1 MANETT
7 RPLKVFL
14 CHASGDKAPVRE
26 LYKRLVKEGVDAWLD
41 EEKLLAG
48 QNWRVEIP
56 RAVRESDVVVV
67 CLSNKSITKEGYI
80 QKEIKF
86 ALDNADEKPEG
97 TIFLIPARL
106 EDCIVPERL
115 SGWQWVD
122 LFEDNGFIKLLR
134 SLKLRADQ
142 VGTMIE
148 PSLYGD
154 EDKEIESRVDQL
166 YTEGLAAFWVEDW
179 DRACQRFQAILRE
192 RPNHKKAAEKLAQAE
207 GHRTLV
213 KLYIQATE
221 AYQSENWLA
230 AIKALEE
237 LLEKSGDYKDS
248 ANLLRDAKK
257 QKQLRELYAEAKR
270 LHTAQKWQAVI
281 RVFDQIV
288 ASDSDYPDPEGLL
301 TSAQK
306 EAAELKR
313 LADLN
318 ALYSQGVHKMDA
330 GEWYEARSLLKQVHE
345 AQTDFLETERLLKKV
360 ENEIFRIEER
370 RKRDA
375 QVQMLYEQACKM
387 TRAGQ
392 WGKALAQ
399 MEEILKLDSQFVD
412 SDGILE
418 KAKAEVAREE
428 REAQQRRELAA
439 LYAEAVSLLEAKKYQ
454 EALEKWNA
462 IQTTDPKYEDVSRV
476 KSIARRKLDE
486 LSRPKAEGRPWPK
499 IIRDWIT
506 SEANTH
512 TDRQIDVERLLL
524 LSFAL
529 AAFSHVLIYVS
540 QNWLQT
546 YRWESV
552 PIGTF
557 AVWAPLA
564 VLYGTVVAFAL
575 NRTIE
580 NWRLK
585 HSLILVAAWA
595 LGFGISWVI
604 NNHLPS
610 YLVGDHFIVFKLL
623 AGLSIIVAIKWAS
636 PATQLIRLLIIL
648 LAWYLALS
656 VGEILG
662 GHLTIISN
670 VNFNQAGYV
679 LSILLGLLFTFGMQV
694 EKSWEVLRTAFFGAL
709 GFAFG
714 NYIADPTIVGT
725 LFPAEIF
732 APISWTLWGL
742 IGGAI
747 LEAPSRNTRQ
757 ILFSAGICGIGL
769 LIGYSIRL
777 VIVPAIVG
785 QSYSVSFPLRYN
797 ILSQIS
803 YGLGLG
809 AGLGFLI
816 RRASAIGVLAVL
828 GAGIYMITRALN
840 ADVFDFPDIWKA
852 VVRGALIGL
861 VLGYGYGYT
870 RKSKLLESK
879 PGKEQQAVI
888 HPNARKSILIGLM
901 VLSGL
906 AIVIFMNSSRTLF
919 FDDFNGP
926 SLRSVYA
933 ESPLFNQGTP
943 EYSFETLDDFSVIR
957 LQNRLSDYQQKG
969 WQISTV
975 FRPGT
980 NPIRL
985 EIRFN
990 SLVQSPTTGIDGLL
1004 EIWLLKADNS
1014 DDNIRVGLFAS
1025 DFGPTRSFV
1034 GIPFDFSDN
1043 TWYHLVIIGS
1053 RDQEMRAS
1061 VFDDK
1066 MEKELVGIN
1075 LGNNPSLFESGFKI
1089 GIVQV
1094 MGEPSGTYPTDVAI
1108 DWIRLTVNPKP

>member
-48 QNWRVEIP
+48 QTWRVEIP

-142 VGTMIE
+142 VGAMIE

-154 EDKEIESRVDQL
+154 EDNEIESRVDQL

-192 RPNHKKAAEKLAQAE
+192 RPNHKNAAEKLAQAE
-207 GHRTLV
+207 GHRNLV
-213 KLYIQATE
+213 KLYVQATE

-248 ANLLRDAKK
+248 AHLLRDAKK

-270 LHTAQKWQAVI
+270 LHSAQKWQAVI
-281 RVFDQIV
+281 RVFDQITGI
-288 ASDSDYPDPEGLL
+288 DSGYPDPDGLL
-301 TSAQK
+301 PSAQR

-313 LADLN
+313 LVDLN

-330 GEWYEARSLLKQVHE
+330 GQWYEARSLLEQVHE
-345 AQTDFLETERLLKKV
+345 AQTGFLETERLLKKV

-375 QVQMLYEQACKM
+375 QVQMLYEQTRKM

-392 WGKALAQ
+392 WGKALTQ
-399 MEEILKLDSQFVD
+399 MEEIQKLDNQFVD

-418 KAKAEVAREE
+418 KSKAELAREE
-428 REAQQRRELAA
+428 QEAKQRRELAA

-462 IQTTDPKYEDVSRV
+462 IQAIDPKYKDVSRV

-486 LSRPKAEGRPWPK
+486 LSRPEAAGRPWPK
-499 IIRDWIT
+499 IIREWIT
-506 SEANTH
+506 SEANTP

-585 HSLILVAAWA
+585 HSLILVVAWA

-623 AGLSIIVAIKWAS
+623 AGLSIIVAIKWAR

-656 VGEILG
+656 AGEILG

-679 LSILLGLLFTFGMQV
+679 LSILLGLLFTFGTQV
-694 EKSWEVLRTAFFGAL
+694 ERSWEILITALFGAL
-709 GFAFG
+709 GFAVG
-714 NYIADPTIVGT
+714 NYLLDIIDPP
-725 LFPAEIF
+725 LSLPAEIAF
-732 APISWTLWGL
+732 LLWGL

-747 LEAPSRNTRQ
+747 LEAPSRNTRR
-757 ILFSAGICGIGL
+757 ILFSAGMCSLGL
-769 LIGYSIRL
+769 ALGCFISL
-777 VIVPAIVG
+777 VIIPAVVG
-785 QSYSVSFPLRYN
+785 QSYSEIFPLQNN

-803 YGLGLG
+803 YGIGLGL
-809 AGLGFLI
+809 GLGFLI
-816 RRASAIGVLAVL
+816 RRASAVGVLVVL
-828 GAGIYMITRALN
+828 GAGIYMITHSLN
-840 ADVFDFPDIWKA
+840 VEFINNISVFWGNI
-852 VVRGALIGL
+852 VRGALIGL
-861 VLGYGYGYT
+861 VLGYGYGYM
-870 RKSKLLESK
+870 RKSKLLESQ
-879 PGKEQQAVI
+879 PGKEQKAVM
-888 HPNARKSILIGLM
+888 HTNARKSMMIGL
-901 VLSGL
+901 VILSGL
-906 AIVIFMNSSRTLF
+906 AIVIFMSSSRTVF

-926 SLRSVYA
+926 SLRNVY
-933 ESPLFNQGTP
+933 EEFPLPNQGIP
-943 EYSFETLDDFSVIR
+943 EYSFETLEDFSVIR
-957 LQNRLSDYQQKG
+957 LQNRLSDTQRKG
-969 WQISTV
+969 WQITTV
-975 FRPGT
+975 FNIYSTPF
-980 NPIRL
+980 RL
-985 EIRFN
+985 EVRFN
-990 SLVQSPTTGIDGLL
+990 TLRQSPSTSIDGFL
-1004 EIWLLKADNS
+1004 EIWLFAADDANS
-1014 DDNIRVGLFAS
+1014 NYVVGLFAS
-1025 DFGPTRSFV
+1025 DYGSVRSFQ
-1034 GIPFDFSDN
+1034 GMPFNFSDN
-1043 TWYHLVIIGS
+1043 TWYRLVITGTND
-1053 RDQEMRAS
+1053 RKYRAS
-1061 VFDDK
+1061 VYNDSLAQ
-1066 MEKELVGIN
+1066 ELIGEDLPNDQN
-1075 LGNNPSLFESGFKI
+1075 LFKSGMKI

-1094 MGEPSGTYPTDVAI
+1094 MGGPGGTYPTDVAI